1 MKENFEIW
9 SDGLTK
15 VYDKGKKQTLAVDHI
30 NLRIES
36 GIHGFL
42 GPNGAGKT
50 TTINMLM
57 GAVYITEGEAY
68 IRGRK
73 AGTNQA
79 KSLIGFLPQDPK
91 FYRKMTALDYLLYT
105 GKLYGFKNDFLKQKA
120 TELIEY
126 FELDEDMEKPISKY
140 SGGMKQKV
148 GLASALIHDP
158 KLLILDEPTTNLDP
172 LGRNSIINYIKTL
185 AEEDIS
191 IFVSSHILSEIEQM
205 CDKVTII
212 DHGRIISTDTISN
225 IKKRDSRASNLF
237 ILDTSSNQTILNDLE
252 TIEIISKAWINEKDN
267 KINIVTKEDD
277 QLQSIILEL
286 VNKHK
291 LLIKSFYKQEASLQD
306 VFLNLVKNG
315 DDKK

>member
-9 SDGLTK
+9 SEGLTK
-15 VYDKGKKQTLAVDHI
+15 IYDKGEKKTLAVDHI
-30 NLRIES
+30 DLRIES

-57 GAVYITEGEAY
+57 GAVNITEGEAY
-68 IRGRK
+68 IRGIK
-73 AGTNQA
+73 AGTKQA
-79 KSLIGFLPQDPK
+79 NSSIGFLPQDPK
-91 FYRKMTALDYLLYT
+91 FYRNMNAFDYLLYT
-105 GKLYGFKNDFLKQKA
+105 GRLYGFKKNFLKQKA

-126 FELDEDMEKPISKY
+126 FELDEDMKKPISKY

-148 GLASALIHDP
+148 GLASTLIHNP

-185 AEEDIS
+185 SKDIS

-212 DHGRIISTDTISN
+212 DHGKIISTDTISN
-225 IKKRDSRASNLF
+225 VKKLDSRTSNLF

-252 TIEIISKAWINEKDN
+252 TIQIISKAWINEEDD
-267 KINIVTKEDD
+267 KINIISKDDD
-277 QLQSIILEL
+277 QLQLIVLEL

-291 LLIKSFYKQEASLQD
+291 LFIKSFYKQEASLQD

-315 DDKK
+315 DDKN